1 MTEVNH
7 SRSLSTFTVS
17 GRCSPA
23 MTAAPRIIRFA
34 LGGLSLSLTAIIAV
48 EILSPVSD
56 VAALPRP
63 VAESRQLPGDLM
75 GPPFDADKL
84 IAEILDR
91 PLFTP
96 GRHPPEAQA
105 DAASEEEE
113 KKPPE
118 LQSRLAGVMI
128 RPDESEAL
136 FARDGEKPV
145 AVGEGDEID
154 GWTVDTIEADRV
166 VLTSDFGEKI
176 LQPTP
181 EERTT
186 AIPAAPPA
194 RNKKPAP
201 ASSVKPGTP
210 AATACRSGQDAGPC
224 HGGAFAQK
232 SRQRRGID
240 AGPDTAS
247 SQSAAGP
254 QCPDQRDPLVT
265 NGRPDRSK
273 RSATM
278 GFITRRWARAILLLS
293 TIIIGLSLA
302 ACSGLHSA
310 SKKSQQASAPPVDG
324 RTMPARNRRTGPRQ
338 WPDRSGAG
346 GELRP
351 AGHATGP
358 D

>member
-1 MTEVNH
+1 M
-7 SRSLSTFTVS
+7 LSTFTAS

-23 MTAAPRIIRFA
+23 VTAAPRIIRFA
-34 LGGLSLSLTAIIAV
+34 LGGLSLSLAAIIAV
-48 EILSPVSD
+48 EIFSPVSD
-56 VAALPRP
+56 VEALPKP
-63 VAESRQLPGDLM
+63 AAESRQLPGNLM

-105 DAASEEEE
+105 DAAAEEEE

-136 FARDGEKPV
+136 FARDGEKPI

-186 AIPAAPPA
+186 AISAAPHA
-194 RNKKPAP
+194 ANKKPVSASNLRPGAP
-201 ASSVKPGTP
+201 AAAPTP
-210 AATACRSGQDAGPC
+210 AASKMPAHVMAAPRKKNPVNVAASMPAQIPPQVKVPPVPNARISAIPSSQTAAQTGRSG
-224 HGGAFAQK
+224 
-232 SRQRRGID
+232 
-240 AGPDTAS
+240 
-247 SQSAAGP
+247 SQP
-254 QCPDQRDPLVT
+254 
-265 NGRPDRSK
+265 
-273 RSATM
+273 
-278 GFITRRWARAILLLS
+278 W
-293 TIIIGLSLA
+293 GL
-302 ACSGLHSA
+302 
-310 SKKSQQASAPPVDG
+310 
-324 RTMPARNRRTGPRQ
+324 
-338 WPDRSGAG
+338 
-346 GELRP
+346 
-351 AGHATGP
+351 
-358 D
+358 